1 MPIISISVPK
11 SLLQAIDE
19 YVRLQGYTGRSEL
32 IRDAVR
38 EFVASRAPGDVFKE
52 KMSWVIV
59 ALTDHRTSATVDE
72 KFISVIHSYQPV
84 VKSFYHQMLRN
95 GWCLNIA
102 VLEAFWAEVESMI
115 KLLRKT
121 RGVIKVWYVPI
132 EIERG
137 VEEAGESK

>member
-38 EFVASRAPGDVFKE
+38 EFVAIRAPGDVFKE

-59 ALTDHRTSATVDE
+59 GLTDHKTSPTVDE
-72 KFISVIHSYQPV
+72 KFINVIHSYQPS
-84 VKSFYHQMLRN
+84 VKSFYHQMLNN

-121 RGVIKVWYVPI
+121 RGVIKIWYVPI
-132 EIERG
+132 EIEKSQ
-137 VEEAGESK
+137 EEE